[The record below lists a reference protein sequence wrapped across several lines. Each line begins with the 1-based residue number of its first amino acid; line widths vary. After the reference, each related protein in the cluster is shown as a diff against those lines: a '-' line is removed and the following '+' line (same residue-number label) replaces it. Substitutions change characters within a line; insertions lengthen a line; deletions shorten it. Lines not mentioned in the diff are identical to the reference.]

1 MKLANYLKNYWN
13 TWLQEVTNVMPDS
26 ENSWS
31 SSVINEQLRKRLE
44 THDSAKVTNLNS
56 QPCIAVNMPSGKNL
70 TFDGEAGD
78 NFAGVN
84 NGTNIILNGDAGRF
98 VGNGMNL
105 GEIIINGNCDEGV
118 GHCLTGGIIV
128 IQGSSEGN
136 VGPSMKGGDLIIS
149 ENVRGDLATCM
160 SGGNIIVC
168 GDVLGDIGKMMSG
181 GKIFIAGEFDQ
192 NQNLNAKNTS
202 PTDLRVIQKTL
213 RDYGVNPDRL
223 NFKTI
228 TGNFRSTSI
237 KNEEKNDNSIEDSLL
252 LVNAKL
258 SRRPRALHLDDLE
271 MSLSI
276 GKGKEE
282 PLNLTIPLLWTG
294 KNAPS
299 YSTWEINDKSPNNL
313 DSANMAIIDLEAT
326 EINRRLDM
334 KRPTDLAFIVELIRQ
349 STSKRIPIMVRLEA
363 GDVEND
369 LNIISKSG
377 AEGVILVSR
386 EMPIETAI
394 TAARPH
400 NQNLIILASCKKL
413 ESKFA
418 AKLLAL
424 GASGMFLETE
434 CSNSKLK
441 DFGVEL
447 SKIVGSLGVGNI
459 NDLGTDNLRTNDQN
473 TAAMTGVPIA
483 GYDSVLPMWR
493 H

>member
-213 RDYGVNPDRL
+213 RDYGVNPDGL

>member
-1 MKLANYLKNYWN
+1 M
-13 TWLQEVTNVMPDS
+13 TDS

-78 NFAGVN
+78 NFAGIN

-118 GHCLTGGIIV
+118 GHCLTGGVIV
-128 IQGSSEGN
+128 IQGSSDGN

-181 GKIFIAGEFDQ
+181 GNIFIAGEFDQ
-192 NQNLNAKNTS
+192 NQNLNSKNTS

-213 RDYGVNPDRL
+213 RDYGVNPDGL

-228 TGNFRSTSI
+228 KGDFKST
-237 KNEEKNDNSIEDSLL
+237 KQKTEDRKENSIEDSLL

-258 SRRPRALHLDDLE
+258 SRRPRTLHLDDLE
-271 MSLSI
+271 MALSI
-276 GKGKEE
+276 GKGKQE

-294 KNAPS
+294 NNAPT
-299 YSTWEINDKSPNNL
+299 YSTWRINEKSPNNL
-313 DSANMAIIDLEAT
+313 DSANMAIIDLETT

-349 STSKRIPIMVRLEA
+349 STSKRIPIMIRLEA

-377 AEGVILVSR
+377 AEGVILVSK

-400 NQNLIILASCKKL
+400 NEKLTILASCKKL

-418 AKLLAL
+418 AKLIAL
-424 GASGMFLETE
+424 GASGMFLEAE

-447 SKIVGSLGVGNI
+447 SRVVGSLGVGAI
-459 NDLGTDNLRTNDQN
+459 KDLGTDNLRTNDQN

>member
-13 TWLQEVTNVMPDS
+13 TWLQEVTSVMPDS

-213 RDYGVNPDRL
+213 RDYGVNPDGL

>member
-1 MKLANYLKNYWN
+1 MA
-13 TWLQEVTNVMPDS
+13 DS
-26 ENSWS
+26 ENTWS
-31 SSVINEQLRKRLE
+31 SSVINEQLRKRLA

-56 QPCIAVNMPSGKNL
+56 QPCIAVNMPPGKNL

-78 NFAGVN
+78 NFAGIN

-98 VGNGMNL
+98 AGNGMNL

-118 GHCLTGGIIV
+118 GHCLTGGVIV
-128 IQGSSEGN
+128 VQGSSEGN

-192 NQNLNAKNTS
+192 NQNLDAKNTS
-202 PTDLRVIQKTL
+202 PTDLRVVQKTL
-213 RDYGVNPDRL
+213 KNYGVNPEGL

-228 TGNFRSTSI
+228 SGNFKLPNL
-237 KNEEKNDNSIEDSLL
+237 KNESKKDVTIEESLF

-258 SRRPRALHLDDLE
+258 SRRPRTLNLDKLE
-271 MSLSI
+271 MALSI

-282 PLNLTIPLLWTG
+282 PLSLTIPLLWTG
-294 KNAPS
+294 SNAPS
-299 YSTWEINDKSPNNL
+299 YSTWKINGKSPNNL

-369 LNIISKSG
+369 LNLIAKSG
-377 AEGVILVSR
+377 AEGVILVSN
-386 EMPIETAI
+386 EMPIEASI

-400 NQNLIILASCKKL
+400 IGQLIILASCKKL
-413 ESKFA
+413 DSKFA

-441 DFGVEL
+441 DFGTEL
-447 SKIVGSLGVGNI
+447 SQIVGSLGVGNI
-459 NDLGTDNLRTNDQN
+459 NNLGTDNLRTNDQN